1 MTSHT
6 QSQRNVN
13 PLKHRLRWP
22 FLNAQSVLGVPL
34 VFQDDQ
40 HADIFADY
48 FAATVNEL
56 DKTLSRSGA
65 ASPGTI
71 RNWLMKLD
79 PEQQQQLILGL
90 FSGPVPDF
98 LASAGKI
105 LESHKT
111 HYGEAAR

>member
-1 MTSHT
+1 MTTRTKSE
-6 QSQRNVN
+6 RDVD
-13 PLKHRLRWP
+13 PLKRRLRWP

-48 FAATVNEL
+48 FAATADEL
-56 DKTLSRSGA
+56 DKILSRSGA
-65 ASPGTI
+65 AAPGTI

-90 FSGPVPDF
+90 FSGPLPDF

-111 HYGEAAR
+111 HYGETTH